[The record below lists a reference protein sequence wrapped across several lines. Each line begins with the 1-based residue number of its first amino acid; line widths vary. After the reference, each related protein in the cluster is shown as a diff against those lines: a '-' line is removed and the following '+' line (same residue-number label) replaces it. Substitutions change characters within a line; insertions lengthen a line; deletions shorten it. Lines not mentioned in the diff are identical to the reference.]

1 MCLTGDQLGAP
12 KPKLASDRKA
22 PAGPIQKIMHDVLEP
37 QRGSRVALGQAYW
50 RYSAECRSARAEPV
64 TPDPLMDAMAGLCK
78 VVGMKTQIEADKLY
92 LMNVR
97 VTAFDG
103 RPAVADD
110 REGA

>member
-1 MCLTGDQLGAP
+1 
-12 KPKLASDRKA
+12 
-22 PAGPIQKIMHDVLEP
+22 
-37 QRGSRVALGQAYW
+37 
-50 RYSAECRSARAEPV
+50 
-64 TPDPLMDAMAGLCK
+64 MDAMAGLCK

-110 REGA
+110 R